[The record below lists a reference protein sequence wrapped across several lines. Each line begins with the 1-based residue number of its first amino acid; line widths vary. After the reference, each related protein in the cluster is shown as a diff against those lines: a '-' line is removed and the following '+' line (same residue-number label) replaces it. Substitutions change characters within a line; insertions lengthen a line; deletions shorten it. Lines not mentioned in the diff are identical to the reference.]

1 MPRERFKP
9 EQIIGKLREVEIV
22 VAKGSTMAEACR
34 QIGVTEQTLYR
45 WRREYGGM
53 RVDQARR
60 MKELEAE
67 NTRLKKLVA
76 DLSLDKMI
84 LVEAAKASF

>member
-1 MPRERFKP
+1 MPRQRFKP
-9 EQIIGKLREVEIV
+9 EQIIGKLREVEVV

-84 LVEAAKASF
+84 LVEAAKVSF

>member
-1 MPRERFKP
+1 MPRQRFKP
-9 EQIIGKLREVEIV
+9 EQIIGKLREVEV
-22 VAKGSTMAEACR
+22 AMAKGSTMAEACR

-84 LVEAAKASF
+84 LVEATKVSF

>member
-1 MPRERFKP
+1 MPHQRFKP
-9 EQIIGKLREVEIV
+9 EQIIGKLGEVEVV

-67 NTRLKKLVA
+67 NVRLKRIVA
-76 DLSLDKMI
+76 DQVLENLALREVSRGNW
-84 LVEAAKASF
+84 